1 MKKPGPVPGF
11 FFFAMR
17 CASDP
22 PKGGGER
29 VQPTDSEG
37 ASPYSRGEY
46 AKAYFFLVHHI
57 LAAYTSGGFD
67 TGTVSMR
74 ATLMLALLALPLAG
88 HAADCSSLDTRAAR
102 PLQATVLEPI
112 SPELAAPS
120 YRFGSGAVLSRAYD
134 DAQSAEQVVLRL
146 EIEKCQNVA
155 MAAPAAGAVRAN
167 DPAAYVKQ
175 TEFDNTP
182 YRFNMT
188 QGGKRMTAD
197 DFDAWVKAN
206 GYTVGSR
213 RVDPNAPVTPPAET
227 AQPGEATPPPSE

>member
-1 MKKPGPVPGF
+1 
-11 FFFAMR
+11 
-17 CASDP
+17 
-22 PKGGGER
+22 
-29 VQPTDSEG
+29 
-37 ASPYSRGEY
+37 
-46 AKAYFFLVHHI
+46 
-57 LAAYTSGGFD
+57 
-67 TGTVSMR
+67 MR
-74 ATLMLALLALPLAG
+74 ATPLLFLLALPFAG
-88 HAADCSSLDTRAAR
+88 HAADCASLDTRTAQ
-102 PLQATVLEPI
+102 PLQATVLAPL
-112 SPELAAPS
+112 SPELAAPT
-120 YRFGSGAVLSRAYD
+120 YRLGSGAVLSRAYD

-155 MAAPAAGAVRAN
+155 MAAPAAGAVSAN

-213 RVDPNAPVTPPAET
+213 RVDPNAPAAPAAEAAAPAQAPQPPAE
-227 AQPGEATPPPSE
+227 